1 MRSGLV
7 QVIREEFWL
16 ALRTRRL
23 IVLLVMY
30 VVLALLISGATV
42 FSLREAER
50 IAMQEIAARGIPP
63 DMARD
68 LLTSTM
74 ERGIDEVAR
83 LLSKE
88 PEDFHPL
95 FRTSLP
101 LAAFFFLATT
111 VIPFG
116 TLVAS
121 FDLFASDLR
130 ARSFCFATLRYRR
143 RDIVLGRVI
152 AHTATLAVANSIA
165 AAIIVVMSGALLT
178 NFQLGSALQG
188 AAWCSFLLLF
198 MCAAFVAISAFAS
211 VNTRR
216 PGVALAMGFGI
227 FLAMAFVRIPG
238 SLVGLMGPEWQW
250 MAHVPRLV
258 PWGWYGGLWSS
269 HPGET
274 ALSLAVY
281 SAYAAGF
288 VLLALNRFSKEDL

>member
-7 QVIREEFWL
+7 QVITEELWL

-42 FSLREAER
+42 FSLRKAEG
-50 IAMQEIAARGIPP
+50 IALQEIAARGIPP

-68 LLTSTM
+68 LLASTM
-74 ERGIDEVAR
+74 ERGVDEVAR
-83 LLSKE
+83 LLAKE
-88 PEDFHPL
+88 PEDFHSL

-101 LAAFFFLATT
+101 LAAFFLLATS
-111 VIPFG
+111 VIPLG
-116 TLVAS
+116 TLVVS

-143 RDIVLGRVI
+143 RDILLGRVI

-198 MCAAFVAISAFAS
+198 MCAAFVGISTFAS
-211 VNTRR
+211 VSTRR
-216 PGVALAMGFGI
+216 PGVALAIGFGI
-227 FLAMAFVRIPG
+227 LLIMAFVRIPG
-238 SLVGLMGPEWQW
+238 SVAGLMGPEWQW
-250 MAHVPRLV
+250 MTDITRLV
-258 PWGWYGGLWSS
+258 PRGWYGGLWSS
-269 HPGET
+269 HLGET
-274 ALSLAVY
+274 VAALFVYCVYAV
-281 SAYAAGF
+281 GF
-288 VLLALNRFSKEDL
+288 VLLALRRFSKEDL

>member
-30 VVLALLISGATV
+30 VVLALLISGATM

-281 SAYAAGF
+281 GAYAAGF